1 MASCNNW
8 KPNLW
13 ENHFILNLIDLFVL
27 SNLCALDQIKEILA
41 AKIYQLEA
49 LERRMEQLELISHDL
64 QQKKCPSTSYQS
76 HSENVQIARQS
87 TETISTMPRTCR
99 DIREAHPSQSS
110 GMYWIDPDGQG
121 VGDDPIVVSC
131 NMTRSWLLLQIN

>member
-1 MASCNNW
+1 M
-8 KPNLW
+8 P
-13 ENHFILNLIDLFVL
+13 LIE
-27 SNLCALDQIKEILA
+27 IKEILA

-64 QQKKCPSTSYQS
+64 QQKKCPSANYQ
-76 HSENVQIARQS
+76 SENVQIARQQS
-87 TETISTMPRTCR
+87 TETSTGSTMPRTCR
-99 DIREAHPSQSS
+99 DIRDAHPSQSS

-131 NMTRSWLLLQIN
+131 NMTTGILQTEIFLSFFKLNSDWIS

>member
-1 MASCNNW
+1 M
-8 KPNLW
+8 
-13 ENHFILNLIDLFVL
+13 L
-27 SNLCALDQIKEILA
+27 SNLCALDRIKEILA

-64 QQKKCPSTSYQS
+64 QQKKCPSASYQ
-76 HSENVQIARQS
+76 SENVQIARQS
-87 TETISTMPRTCR
+87 TEASSTMPRTCR

-131 NMTRSWLLLQIN
+131 NMTTGILQTEIFLLFLLN